1 MKPSGG
7 IRNLLSVVTDAV
19 VLVDS
24 KRKVSFMN
32 QEAEKLTGFN
42 ASDAAGKDLWE
53 VCVFVN
59 QNTRKPIIDNIDNI
73 LSRDGYFIFPVA
85 AVIIHRDGD
94 ERLIRGRVILSDD
107 SRPGSNVIE
116 GVVFRNVSSRWM
128 IDTAMQKSQ
137 KAETIRVLA
146 AGITGRLNDLLT
158 VLLARLSGISI
169 NHTDTT
175 AVFRAIRDS
184 KQIIGKISSM
194 VSSLSPEDSASGTG
208 KDICLV
214 RSIIRSSLNIFSAA
228 FPGVDIKLAY
238 PDRTG
243 YAGIPH
249 GLVEQVIV
257 NLLMNAGEAVSGNGT
272 VMISACRIILPRDVK
287 PVEAGSYV
295 LITVRDDGC
304 GISED
309 NLTRIF
315 DPYFSTRRQKGGL
328 GLSAVYSIMNTYRGY
343 IVVDSVLG
351 SGSLFSVYLP
361 AAERIVTETA
371 EDTIPRISITGFTE
385 DETGFMKMILESI
398 GCMSV
403 SLPEDSTSN
412 GVESA
417 EHEDHEFNL
426 LLTEYDYYM
435 SEIDRLGDPGISEN
449 GVIAV
454 INESRHVPDNPESI
468 IFYVRKPLKIENISE
483 AVAHLS
489 WKRPADFM
497 KVDRIE
503 D

>member
-7 IRNLLSVVTDAV
+7 IRNLLSVTTDAV

-32 QEAEKLTGFN
+32 LEAEKLTGFN
-42 ASDAAGKDLWE
+42 ASDATGKDLWK
-53 VCVFVN
+53 VCIFVN
-59 QNTRKPIIDNIDNI
+59 QNTRKPVIDDIDDV
-73 LSRDGYFIFPVA
+73 LSRDGYFDFPFDT
-85 AVIIHRDGD
+85 VIIHRDGD

-128 IDTAMQKSQ
+128 IDTAIQKSQ
-137 KAETIRVLA
+137 KAETIRILA

-175 AVFRAIRDS
+175 AVFRAIRES

-194 VSSLSPEDSASGTG
+194 VSSLSPEESTTGTG

-214 RSIIRSSLNIFSAA
+214 RSIIRSSLNLFSAA

-257 NLLMNAGEAVSGNGT
+257 NLLMNSGEAVRGNGT
-272 VMISACRIILPRDVK
+272 VMISACRIILPSVIK
-287 PVEAGSYV
+287 PVEAGSYI

-304 GISED
+304 GISEE

-315 DPYFSTRRQKGGL
+315 DPYFSTKRQKAGL
-328 GLSAVYSIMNTYRGY
+328 GLSAVYSIVNTYKGY
-343 IVVDSVLG
+343 IIVDSVLG
-351 SGSLFSVYLP
+351 SGTLFSVYLP
-361 AAERIVTETA
+361 AAEGIVTETA
-371 EDTIPRISITGFTE
+371 GDTIPGISIMGFTK
-385 DETGFMKMILESI
+385 DEKGFLKMILESI
-398 GCMSV
+398 GCMVV
-403 SLPEDSTSN
+403 SLPEDSTSDAA
-412 GVESA
+412 ESA
-417 EHEDHEFNL
+417 GQEDNEFNL

-435 SEIDRLGDPGISEN
+435 SEIDRLGDPGISGN

-454 INESRHVPDNPESI
+454 INESRHVPDNHEST
-468 IFYVRKPLKIENISE
+468 IFFVQKPLKIENISE
-483 AVAHLS
+483 AVAFFS
-489 WKRPADFM
+489 WMRPDDFM
-497 KVDRIE
+497 KVDKIE